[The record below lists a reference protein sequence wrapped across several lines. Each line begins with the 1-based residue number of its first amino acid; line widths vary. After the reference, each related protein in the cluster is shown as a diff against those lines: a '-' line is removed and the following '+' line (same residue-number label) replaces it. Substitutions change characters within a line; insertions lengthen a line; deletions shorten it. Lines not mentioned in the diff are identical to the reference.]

1 MTVNEITAVANN
13 YTDENFNSS
22 VTLDYVNS
30 GLSQINLYLKSKLPL
45 TEDVTAEYEA
55 LDDTWLMS
63 TVVPYVC
70 WSIKMN
76 DGSLNEA
83 SMFFAQ
89 YSRALEELKRNKKN
103 AIAKEYQGDGF
114 KQAVRIKPYK
124 NQWGQNAYGR
134 GRAHSNNPL
143 AQEED
148 E

>member
-63 TVVPYVC
+63 VVVPYVC

-83 SMFFAQ
+83 NMFFAQ
-89 YSRALEELKRNKKN
+89 YSRALDELKRNKKN